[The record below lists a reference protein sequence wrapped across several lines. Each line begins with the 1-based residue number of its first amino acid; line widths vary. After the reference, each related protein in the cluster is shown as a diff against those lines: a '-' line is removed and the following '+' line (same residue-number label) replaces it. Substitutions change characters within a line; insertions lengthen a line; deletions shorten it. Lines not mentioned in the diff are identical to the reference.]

1 MKSRQLRINAYVYLF
16 EIINKSGIVKMA
28 GISLLDSAIK
38 SFVEIP
44 KKLHERITY
53 TRTQLLTYRSCRTA
67 QDWPPIFD
75 RRFAKSKTRK
85 LSYFYS
91 GLHRSFENRTTNKT
105 SVLGP
110 QEDKTVAATKGD
122 SENRNKKESKFYDEA
137 IVSAELYSK
146 NFRERNF
153 YDRPNLSSPY
163 SHGWTKYAPCTKH
176 HPEWYVFGPEDVD
189 EGVDQYDYDMS
200 AGDDEKENSTLHKH
214 QNRGTFVCV
223 DEGVKN
229 PTGDSSFTK
238 NRNPVGLIEHST
250 RGDRPP
256 NIKTLR
262 EIESKLRVQQIDP
275 KSPADMSAYYKL
287 LGLVGNSFQSSAE
300 APRGPDSVSHK
311 STNNNQPRAAV
322 STSHFSAALS
332 QLYADPAVSAIVDS
346 KIANFFSGNPPP
358 QATVR
363 AERPSNHPKPQFN
376 ERPGV
381 NTTVPC
387 NPITASYQRQVM
399 ASGPLGQNA
408 LRWFKAMTNAASANA
423 CISQQ
428 LDVASHNLPSNEHL
442 ADLSQLQSQPELIP
456 DSHLREQ
463 PISHNTVHD
472 QGNMALD
479 VNLKPP
485 LNVPIHIRPSEQI
498 LGSALSSAIAGSFP
512 IRPMKPLL
520 FYYPPHAN
528 HLFGRPMM
536 NSLILHQLLQ
546 YQMGLRA
553 LHMPFNYLRTQPV
566 LPQLGYNPYL
576 SAFNYTVEP
585 KPEALRED
593 TYISESAHDISSTAS
608 RPQNNRGEE

>member
-1 MKSRQLRINAYVYLF
+1 
-16 EIINKSGIVKMA
+16 MA
-28 GISLLDSAIK
+28 AISLLDSAIK

-44 KKLHERITY
+44 RKLHARIIY
-53 TRTQLLTYRSCRTA
+53 TRTQLLNYRSCRTA

-85 LSYFYS
+85 LSYLYS
-91 GLHRSFENRTTNKT
+91 GLHRNFETRPTNKT

-110 QEDKTVAATKGD
+110 QEDKTVASTKGD
-122 SENRNKKESKFYDEA
+122 FENRYKRESKFYDEA
-137 IVSAELYSK
+137 IVSAELYSE

-163 SHGWTKYAPCTKH
+163 SHGWTKYASCTKR
-176 HPEWYVFGPEDVD
+176 HPEWYVCGPDDVD

-200 AGDDEKENSTLHKH
+200 AGDDEKENNTLHKR
-214 QNRGTFVCV
+214 QTGETFVCV
-223 DEGVKN
+223 DERAKH
-229 PTGDSSFTK
+229 PIGDTSFSIS
-238 NRNPVGLIEHST
+238 RNPVGPNEHSA

-262 EIESKLRVQQIDP
+262 EIESKLRVQQIES

-300 APRGPDSVSHK
+300 ASREPDSVSHK

-322 STSHFSAALS
+322 STSHVSAALS
-332 QLYADPAVSAIVDS
+332 QLYADPAVSEIVDS
-346 KIANFFSGNPPP
+346 NIANFFPGNPPS
-358 QATVR
+358 QTNVR
-363 AERPSNHPKPQFN
+363 AERAPNHPKPQYN

-381 NTTVPC
+381 TTTVPC

-428 LDVASHNLPSNEHL
+428 LDVASHNPPANEHM
-442 ADLSQLQSQPELIP
+442 ADLSQLQSQAELIP
-456 DSHLREQ
+456 ESHLREQ
-463 PISHNTVHD
+463 PISHTTVHD

-546 YQMGLRA
+546 YQMSLRA
-553 LHMPFNYLRTQPV
+553 LHTPFNYLRTQPV

-576 SAFNYTVEP
+576 SPFNYTVEP

-593 TYISESAHDISSTAS
+593 TYISESAHDMSSTAS
-608 RPQNNRGEE
+608 RPQNSRGEE